1 MSAGPHAVEI
11 LDCTIRDGSYVIDG
25 AWTQDDV
32 KNIVRELSIAGFRYI
47 EVGNGIGLGAHRK
60 KVSSI
65 CTDAE
70 YVSAAVANKGKA
82 KIGVFFIPGTG
93 NLQDIET
100 FRANGGD
107 FIRVGT
113 NVSDSDD
120 AEEYI
125 QFAKGLGLEVGYN
138 FMKSYTV
145 SPYELCLR
153 ATRVERFGADCISL
167 VDSAGGMVPREV
179 AQYIAR
185 MKECLATKVGFHG
198 HNNLLMANANS
209 LAAVENGAD
218 VVDTTLMGM
227 GRGAGN
233 AQSET
238 MLVILRKA
246 GFPIEIDALRVS
258 KISEKYILP
267 KTGKLKGSD
276 GLELVLGYA
285 LFHDSYLKLVDTY
298 AEKHKVDY
306 QELIVE
312 VSKINKE
319 NPSENLI
326 VTVAQQLAKR
336 QKVRIFFPK
345 FYHKDIR

>member
-1 MSAGPHAVEI
+1 MNANSSTVEI
-11 LDCTIRDGSYVIDG
+11 LDCTIRDGSYVING
-25 AWTQDDV
+25 AWTHDDV
-32 KNIVRELSIAGFRYI
+32 SNIVRELSAAGFRYI

-65 CTDAE
+65 CSDAE
-70 YVSAAVANKGKA
+70 YVLAAAANKGKA

-93 NLQDIET
+93 NVQDIED
-100 FRANGGD
+100 FHANGGD
-107 FIRVGT
+107 FIRIGT

-125 QFAKGLGLEVGYN
+125 QFAKKLGLEVGYN

-145 SPYELCLR
+145 PPYELCLR
-153 ATRVERFGADCISL
+153 ASRVERFGADCISL
-167 VDSAGGMVPREV
+167 VDSAGGMMPKEV
-179 AQYIAR
+179 ACYVSR
-185 MKECLATKVGFHG
+185 MRECLEVKVGFHG

-209 LAAVENGAD
+209 LAAIENGAD

-238 MLVILRKA
+238 MLVLLKKA
-246 GFPIEIDALRVS
+246 GFRVEIDALKVS

-267 KTGKLKGSD
+267 KTSKLKGSD

-285 LFHDSYLKLVDTY
+285 LFHDSYLKLIDTY
-298 AEKHKVDY
+298 AEKHKIDY
-306 QELIVE
+306 QDLIVE
-312 VSKINKE
+312 VSNINKE
-319 NPSENLI
+319 NPSEQLI
-326 VTVAQQLAKR
+326 ANVAQQLAEKR
-336 QKVRIFFPK
+336 KVKVFFPK
-345 FYHKDIR
+345 FYHKDVR